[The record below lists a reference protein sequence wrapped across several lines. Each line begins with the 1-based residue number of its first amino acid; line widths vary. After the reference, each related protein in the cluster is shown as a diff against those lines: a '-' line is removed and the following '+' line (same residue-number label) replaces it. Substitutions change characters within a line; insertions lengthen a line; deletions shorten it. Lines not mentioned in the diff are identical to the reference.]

1 MKSVFIIII
10 SIAALSLTTLIFNV
24 LDSVNH
30 NDIQKIGSIKT
41 FHFTYTN
48 GYAAN
53 AFTYYDIRLKDGNY
67 KAYIKLN
74 GVPAEEA
81 VEIEMT
87 KEQVQKVEEIL
98 NKYKVYKW
106 NGFDKTDKD
115 VLDGDSFSLNLS
127 MENGKS
133 IGASGYMAWPDNYRE
148 VKAELSTFFEGLL
161 K

>member
-1 MKSVFIIII
+1 MKSIFLIII
-10 SIAALSLTTLIFNV
+10 SIAAISLTTLIFNV
-24 LDSVNH
+24 LNVVDN
-30 NDIQKIGSIKT
+30 NNIQNVENIKV

-53 AFTYYDIRLKDGNY
+53 AFTYYDVRLKEGKY
-67 KAYIKLN
+67 VAYIKLN

-81 VEIEMT
+81 ESVEMT
-87 KEQVQKVEEIL
+87 KEQVKKLEDIL

-115 VLDGDSFSLNLS
+115 VLDGDSFSLNLD

-133 IGASGYMAWPDNYRE
+133 VVASGYMAWPDNYKE
-148 VKAELSTFFEGLL
+148 VKTELSTFFEGLL